1 MTAHQVVDHEKV
13 DRAVLAHDLG
23 VLENMV
29 LHMGGYLMTD
39 ATRWDVGKS
48 GEPPITLGGYLMRRR
63 RLGLLADRL
72 PAAERERLAA
82 ANEDYDNVV
91 ARHAVRF
98 ESRAVA
104 EIGARMREWTTYLRD
119 VATSKRLA
127 ADHAHYVWKAD
138 TRVVIT
144 DLIDELRR
152 PGYPLPDHVTDEIM
166 ALDHRLQARWAAGP
180 FIWAPVWE
188 LAYSPAAY
196 WWLYGYPMARA
207 AS

>member
-1 MTAHQVVDHEKV
+1 MTAHRVADHEKV
-13 DRAVLAHDLG
+13 DQVVLAHDLG

-48 GEPPITLGGYLMRRR
+48 GEPPVTLGGYLMRRR
-63 RLGLLADRL
+63 RLDLLANRL
-72 PAAERERLAA
+72 TTGERERLRA
-82 ANEDYDNVV
+82 ANEDYDRIV

-98 ESRAVA
+98 EARAVA

-119 VATSKRLA
+119 LATSRRLA
-127 ADHAHYVWKAD
+127 TDHPHYVWKSD

-144 DLIDELRR
+144 DLVDQLRH
-152 PGYPLPDHVTDEIM
+152 PGYPLPDHVAEDIA
-166 ALDHRLQARWAAGP
+166 ALDHRLHARWQPEG

-188 LAYSPAAY
+188 TAYPPAMY
-196 WWLYGYPMARA
+196 WWLYGYPMPG
-207 AS
+207 